1 MAALRL
7 DQASTY
13 TPEVSTL
20 LQHERQSSARR
31 MSPSFETLKPER
43 SRVDSQDS
51 VSNHSSSDLARPI
64 PNESAP
70 PPLPNERPPSGR
82 PTSEDDGWQPVWSD
96 GTQAFYFYNRF
107 TQATQWDNP
116 RVPHATTIGQQNTH
130 KAPTHAP
137 GTAAPS
143 VPRTRQAEL
152 DESPLKPA
160 VAGGYNPAIH
170 GDYDP
175 DADYNQPV
183 MSSSDLSFEPTSSS
197 DPLDPQYNND
207 PYGATANF
215 NRFTGRFQSNHLT
228 PENFNDENKSKRQ
241 MNAFFDVD
249 AAANRHDGRSLRA
262 ERAGKKLSKEEVK
275 AFRDKRKS
283 KKEERRR
290 AWLKD

>member
-1 MAALRL
+1 M
-7 DQASTY
+7 
-13 TPEVSTL
+13 L
-20 LQHERQSSARR
+20 LQHERPVSARR
-31 MSPSFETLKPER
+31 QSSFEASQSGLG
-43 SRVDSQDS
+43 RVNSLDSS
-51 VSNHSSSDLARPI
+51 SNRSSSDSGRLLLDEA
-64 PNESAP
+64 AP
-70 PPLPNERPPSGR
+70 PPLPDERPPSDR
-82 PTSEDDGWQPVWSD
+82 PTSEDDGWQPVWDD
-96 GTQAFYFYNRF
+96 GMQAFYFYNRF
-107 TQATQWDNP
+107 TKCTQWDNP
-116 RVPHATTIGQQNTH
+116 RVPHAMTLGQQSNH
-130 KAPTHAP
+130 DRIAPTHAP

-143 VPRTRQAEL
+143 VPRARQADF

-175 DADYNQPV
+175 NADYNQPV
-183 MSSSDLSFEPTSSS
+183 MSSSDPSIDPTSSS

-207 PYGATANF
+207 PYAATANF
-215 NRFTGRFQSNHLT
+215 NRFTGRFQSNTLT